1 MEALSPN
8 EVFLFEGFRL
18 DRRGLFRRD
27 EGAALAPVEIGSRA
41 LDVLGVLLRRPGEL
55 LSRDEIMATAWPGTV
70 VEDNNLTVQVS
81 TLRRVLDQGTVNGSC
96 IQTVPGRGYRFVAPV
111 TRVEPETSPVSS
123 TGNSSD
129 EAIAKTGPFDPGAP
143 GTLGPVPLAPIS
155 PPWRRFPARIVGSVI
170 GALVLIAILAA
181 GIWYSPWAGG
191 ARPRLSIVVLP
202 FANLSNDPDQQYF
215 ADGITE
221 DVTTDLS
228 RIVGMFV
235 ISRNTAFTYRNKSVD
250 TKQIGRELG
259 VRYVLDG
266 SVQRS
271 GNLVRVTAQ
280 LIDAESDAHL
290 WAELFDR
297 EMGDLFALQD
307 EITRRVAY
315 TLGVELVGAEA
326 ARSTD
331 NPDAMDFILRGH
343 ALMFNPPG
351 RENFAQMISQ
361 LEHAVALDPR
371 SVVAQSYLTTA
382 LMGRVLSGMSDSTA
396 ADIERA
402 EGLVRQALAAA
413 PRNPLAHFAKGF
425 LLRAQNRVEEA
436 IPEYEIAI
444 ASNRNW
450 LLAIATLG
458 WCKFLT
464 GSLDDAIPLHEQAIR
479 LSPRDNLIGVWYQR
493 IGMIHLLR
501 SRTDE
506 ALLWLEKA
514 RNANPAHP
522 QPHAWLAAAYG
533 LEGETDRAAA
543 ELAEA
548 GKLNSDDRYSSIV
561 RLKAAPGN
569 FFGGPKVRALF
580 EATYFVGLRKAG
592 LPEE

>member
-1 MEALSPN
+1 
-8 EVFLFEGFRL
+8 
-18 DRRGLFRRD
+18 
-27 EGAALAPVEIGSRA
+27 
-41 LDVLGVLLRRPGEL
+41 
-55 LSRDEIMATAWPGTV
+55 
-70 VEDNNLTVQVS
+70 
-81 TLRRVLDQGTVNGSC
+81 
-96 IQTVPGRGYRFVAPV
+96 
-111 TRVEPETSPVSS
+111 
-123 TGNSSD
+123 
-129 EAIAKTGPFDPGAP
+129 
-143 GTLGPVPLAPIS
+143 
-155 PPWRRFPARIVGSVI
+155 
-170 GALVLIAILAA
+170 
-181 GIWYSPWAGG
+181 
-191 ARPRLSIVVLP
+191 
-202 FANLSNDPDQQYF
+202 
-215 ADGITE
+215 
-221 DVTTDLS
+221 
-228 RIVGMFV
+228 MFV

>member
-1 MEALSPN
+1 MP
-8 EVFLFEGFRL
+8 
-18 DRRGLFRRD
+18 
-27 EGAALAPVEIGSRA
+27 
-41 LDVLGVLLRRPGEL
+41 
-55 LSRDEIMATAWPGTV
+55 W
-70 VEDNNLTVQVS
+70 
-81 TLRRVLDQGTVNGSC
+81 
-96 IQTVPGRGYRFVAPV
+96 
-111 TRVEPETSPVSS
+111 SS
-123 TGNSSD
+123 
-129 EAIAKTGPFDPGAP
+129 
-143 GTLGPVPLAPIS
+143 
-155 PPWRRFPARIVGSVI
+155 
-170 GALVLIAILAA
+170 
-181 GIWYSPWAGG
+181 G
-191 ARPRLSIVVLP
+191 ARPRLSIAVLP
-202 FANLSNDPDQQYF
+202 FANLGNDPDHQYF
-215 ADGITE
+215 VDGITE

-235 ISRNTAFTYRNKSVD
+235 ISRNTAFTYRNKPVD

-271 GNLVRVTAQ
+271 GNHVRVTAQ

-315 TLGVELVGAEA
+315 TLGRELVGAEA

-351 RENFAQMISQ
+351 RENFAKMISE

-382 LMGRVLSGMSDSTA
+382 LMGRVLNGMSDLAA

-402 EGLVRQALAAA
+402 EGLVSQALAVS

-425 LLRAQNRVEEA
+425 LLRAQNRIEEA
-436 IPEYEIAI
+436 IPEYEVAV

-458 WCKFLT
+458 WCKFQT
-464 GSLDDAIPLHEQAIR
+464 GLLEDAIPLHEQAIR

-493 IGMIHLLR
+493 IGMAHLLK

-506 ALLWLEKA
+506 AIVWFEKA
-514 RNANPAHP
+514 RNANPLHP
-522 QPHAWLAAAYG
+522 QPHSWLAAAYA
-533 LEGETDRAAA
+533 LKSDSKRAAA

-548 GKLNSDDRYSSIV
+548 RRLNSDDRYSSIA

-569 FFGGPKVRALF
+569 FFGVPNIRALY
-580 EATYFVGLRKAG
+580 EATYFAGLRKAG
-592 LPEE
+592 MPEE

>member
-1 MEALSPN
+1 MEALSSN

-18 DRRGLFRRD
+18 DRCGLFRRD
-27 EGAALAPVEIGSRA
+27 DGAALAPVEIGARA
-41 LDVLGVLLRRPGEL
+41 LDVLGVLVQRPGEL
-55 LSRDEIMATAWPGTV
+55 LSRDEIMDAAWPGTV

-81 TLRRVLDQGTVNGSC
+81 TLRRVLDRDRANGSS

-111 TRVEPETSPVSS
+111 TRVEPETSPASG
-123 TGNSSD
+123 TRNRSD

-143 GTLGPVPLAPIS
+143 GTLAPVPLAPIS

-170 GALVLIAILAA
+170 GALVLIAILAT
-181 GIWYSPWAGG
+181 GIWYLPWSSG
-191 ARPRLSIVVLP
+191 ARPRLSIAVLP
-202 FANLSNDPDQQYF
+202 FANLGNDPDHQYF
-215 ADGITE
+215 VDGITE

-235 ISRNTAFTYRNKSVD
+235 ISRNTAFTYRNKPVD

-271 GNLVRVTAQ
+271 GNHVRVTAQ

-315 TLGVELVGAEA
+315 TLGRELVGAEA

-351 RENFAQMISQ
+351 RENFAKMISE

-382 LMGRVLSGMSDSTA
+382 LMGRVLNGMSDLAA

-402 EGLVRQALAAA
+402 EGLVSQALAVS

-425 LLRAQNRVEEA
+425 LLRAQNRIEEA
-436 IPEYEIAI
+436 IPEYEVAV

-458 WCKFLT
+458 WCKFQT
-464 GSLDDAIPLHEQAIR
+464 GLLEDAIPLHEQAIR

-493 IGMIHLLR
+493 IGMAHLLK

-506 ALLWLEKA
+506 AIVWFEKA
-514 RNANPAHP
+514 RNANPLHP
-522 QPHAWLAAAYG
+522 QPHSWLAAAYA
-533 LEGETDRAAA
+533 LKSDSKRAAA

-548 GKLNSDDRYSSIV
+548 RRLNSDDRYSSIA

-569 FFGGPKVRALF
+569 FFGVPNIRALY
-580 EATYFVGLRKAG
+580 EATYFAGLRKAG
-592 LPEE
+592 MPEE